1 MLQLFTMLR
10 RLKINMKVKELIQKL
25 DKLNPDF
32 EVVVQGNWNAFPLEF
47 DDKVL
52 NVFAACFDPIVI
64 IDYGKDE

>member
-1 MLQLFTMLR
+1 
-10 RLKINMKVKELIQKL
+10 MKVKELIQKL